1 MGWFAKVWSW
11 MGMVDPDEMAREEL
25 LSLPSGQAED
35 SSKKINSNIVSLHS
49 NKSVK
54 VVVCEPTS
62 FEEAQALA
70 DHLKARKQVI
80 INFENTEPEVVRRI
94 IDFISGTTYA
104 LEGSY
109 HQLGKSICVF
119 APSNVE
125 VARDHRS
132 LMRRSQFGHH
142 AGGE

>member
-1 MGWFAKVWSW
+1 
-11 MGMVDPDEMAREEL
+11 MGMDSDQEAREEL
-25 LSLPSGQAED
+25 LSFPSGQAED
-35 SSKKINSNIVSLHS
+35 TGRKINNNNNNNIISLHS
-49 NKSVK
+49 NKAVK

-80 INFENTEPEVVRRI
+80 INFENTEPEVIRRI

-132 LMRRSQFGHH
+132 LMRRSQIGHH
-142 AGGE
+142 TGGE

>member
-1 MGWFAKVWSW
+1 MGWFGKVMNW
-11 MGMVDPDEMAREEL
+11 MGMDSDEEAREEL
-25 LSLPSGQAED
+25 ISIPPGQAD
-35 SSKKINSNIVSLHS
+35 DTSRKINNNVVSLQHS
-49 NKSVK
+49 SKSVK

-132 LMRRSQFGHH
+132 LMRRSQYGHQ
-142 AGGE
+142 GGE

>member
-1 MGWFAKVWSW
+1 MSWFAKVWRW
-11 MGMVDPDEMAREEL
+11 MGMEADDEVRQEL
-25 LSLPSGQAED
+25 LSLPSGQMED
-35 SSKKINSNIVSLHS
+35 AGRKINSNIVSLHS

-132 LMRRSQFGHH
+132 LMRKSHFGHQ